1 MCGKHS
7 GRRLRI
13 NKRSTSP
20 RRRDPPPQCC
30 HGRRLPA
37 CWPSNRSTW
46 AEGIAKSGGR
56 IGTARIGTRK
66 RNMRRKIPDDSKPIS
81 LPAGQSQDCT
91 GDEHSVFRNDPGPTS
106 FTPSRRRSP
115 EKSTRSNSPID
126 AALPRN
132 ALIPLGKLHF
142 RVPLASR
149 VDAFSHVRGIRH
161 HESTQAGDPLQVVTT
176 SQHRVTGLSVV
187 APIPVRRLLGNP
199 GVRNLLG

>member
-20 RRRDPPPQCC
+20 RRRDPPPRCC

-37 CWPSNRSTW
+37 CWPSNRSTK

-56 IGTARIGTRK
+56 IGSARIGRRK

-81 LPAGQSQDCT
+81 VPAGQSQDCT

-106 FTPSRRRSP
+106 FHPKPTKKPGEIYPLKLTYRCSASEKCVDPVGETAFPSSP
-115 EKSTRSNSPID
+115 
-126 AALPRN
+126 
-132 ALIPLGKLHF
+132 
-142 RVPLASR
+142 RVSRLASTIFPTSE
-149 VDAFSHVRGIRH
+149 VFAIMSPCKQAIRC
-161 HESTQAGDPLQVVTT
+161 ES
-176 SQHRVTGLSVV
+176 
-187 APIPVRRLLGNP
+187 
-199 GVRNLLG
+199 